1 MGIDISKPQNKK
13 IYPIGM
19 LDLFKGVG
27 MLMII
32 LVHCRA
38 YGAKNDFIDRSIDM
52 LSSGALVFFEIASG
66 FGIRKMKPA
75 KMLKKTAK
83 ENLLPYAFCGICAV
97 LVKLLIQ
104 LALVKAPAQ
113 LMLEQHT
120 MRKALEKAAGTAT
133 AFLTGS
139 MGYPKTVFGIPNGSV
154 GPAWFFLALFWGIQ
168 SVNLI
173 LRIGDKRKEMAA
185 AVAMTGI
192 GYVLQHM
199 KFGYFCIDRG
209 FIAVLPIY
217 LGYLCRRE
225 HLPDKMPQW
234 KSILLTAFVGI
245 CGAVVY
251 KVLRGSP
258 WFIRGIGKFL
268 LFYSEALL
276 MLLLSIM
283 YCGSKSGP
291 LTQMICYVG
300 KNSLLFLIVHTIEYE
315 CLPWGGFI
323 RALGLPE
330 IPELGNM
337 LCFALRTVGCAVMV
351 RLMER
356 PFTRMITRVSRL

>member
-27 MLMII
+27 MLLII
-32 LVHCRA
+32 LVHCRS
-38 YGAKNDFIDRSIDM
+38 YGAKNHFFDRSVDM
-52 LSSGALVFFEIASG
+52 LSSGALVFFQMASG

-75 KMLKKTAK
+75 KMLKKAAR
-83 ENLLPYAFCGICAV
+83 ENLLPYAFCGICAA
-97 LVKLLIQ
+97 LVKLPIQ

-120 MRKALEKAAGTAT
+120 VRRALEKAAGTAT
-133 AFLTGS
+133 AFLTGAT
-139 MGYPKTVFGIPNGSV
+139 GKPKTIFGISNGSV

-168 SVNLI
+168 GVNLI
-173 LRIGDKRKEMAA
+173 LRIGDQRKELAA
-185 AVAMTGI
+185 AVAITGS
-192 GYVLQHM
+192 GYVLQHLH
-199 KFGYFCIDRG
+199 FGYFCIDRG

-217 LGYLCRRE
+217 LGYLCRKE
-225 HLPDKMPQW
+225 HLPDKMPPW

-245 CGAVVY
+245 CGAIVY
-251 KVLRGSP
+251 KTLRGTP
-258 WFIRGIGKFL
+258 WFIRGGGKFL
-268 LFYSEALL
+268 IYYSEALL

-283 YCGSKSGP
+283 YCGCESGP

-300 KNSLLFLIVHTIEYE
+300 KNSLLFLIVHTIEFE
-315 CLPWGGFI
+315 CLPWSGFM

-330 IPELGNM
+330 ITELGNM
-337 LCFALRTVGCAVMV
+337 LCFVLRTAGCAVTV
-351 RLMER
+351 HLMER
-356 PFTRMITRVSRL
+356 PFNRMITGISRR